1 MTQRERLKP
10 CTRRSGNAASV
21 EGDETQ
27 YRFAEHHERLVI
39 AIAGGLA
46 VVTTAY

>member
-1 MTQRERLKP
+1 MGQANTGGPYRFRD
-10 CTRRSGNAASV
+10 NDAASV